1 MSVFVSFSFIA
12 GKISSF
18 NFCDFSDNFLNLL
31 KFFLYFFAVSLP
43 LLRGF

>member
-1 MSVFVSFSFIA
+1 MSVFLDFRFVA
-12 GKISSF
+12 GEISCF